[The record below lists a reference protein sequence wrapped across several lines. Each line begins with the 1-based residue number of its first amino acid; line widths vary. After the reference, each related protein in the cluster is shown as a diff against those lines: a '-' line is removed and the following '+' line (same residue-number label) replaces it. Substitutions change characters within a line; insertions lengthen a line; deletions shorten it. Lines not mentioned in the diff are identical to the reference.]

1 MWSAVR
7 ERLTRKQGGH
17 WGANA
22 HANMMGMSS
31 TESRYMDS
39 ELAIPTEP
47 AAMIAQAVLT

>member
-17 WGANA
+17 WAANA

-31 TESRYMDS
+31 TEESRYMDS
-39 ELAIPTEP
+39 ELAIPTDP
-47 AAMIAQAVLT
+47 AAMNA